1 MQSAR
6 LAKRSQLI
14 GPAVSLIALLAIWA
28 MASLV
33 TQSDALPSPWIV
45 AVRTATEVRTGAL
58 PWHLGITLARAVA
71 AFLIAM
77 SVGTAIGVALGGN
90 QRADQLFGPWVTV
103 ALNMPALVTII
114 LCYVWFGLNE
124 TAAVLAVVL
133 NKIPTVAVA
142 LREGTR
148 ALDRGLEDVA
158 AVYRFGFWK
167 RLQHIV
173 LPQLAPYIWGAVRNG
188 LALTWKIVLVVEFI
202 GRSNGVGFRMNL
214 FFQQWDIAGVLVYAL
229 TFILVAQA
237 FEVLVISPWQGWTE
251 RWRLEPAR

>member
-6 LAKRSQLI
+6 LANPKPYLY
-14 GPAVSLIALLAIWA
+14 PAVSLAALLAIWA
-28 MASLV
+28 IASLV
-33 TQSDALPSPWIV
+33 AQSDALPAPWVV
-45 AVRTATEVRTGAL
+45 AARAATEARSGAL
-58 PWHLGITLARAVA
+58 FWHLGITLARVAA

-77 SVGTAIGVALGGN
+77 CAGTAIGIALGGN
-90 QRADQLFGPWVTV
+90 QRADQLVGPWLTV

-124 TAAVLAVVL
+124 TAAVLAVTL
-133 NKIPTVAVA
+133 NKIPTVAVS

-148 ALDRGLEDVA
+148 ALDPGLEDVA
-158 AVYRFGFWK
+158 AVYRFGFWTGL
-167 RLQHIV
+167 RHVV
-173 LPQLAPYIWGAVRNG
+173 LPQLAPYIWGAVRTG

-229 TFILVAQA
+229 AFIIVAQA
-237 FEVLVISPWQGWTE
+237 FEGLVIAPWQAWTE
-251 RWRLEPAR
+251 RWRLEPAQ